1 MGILYFFL
9 CNSSWQQRLS
19 LWFEMGPYSQ
29 FEQHSFFL
37 LSFWVVY
44 AVHGVF
50 YTLTEKT
57 FFATLSLTFRGD
69 EAGPFHANSVISSC
83 GLCFGKCF
91 FDRI

>member
-1 MGILYFFL
+1 MYVSSRVCL
-9 CNSSWQQRLS
+9 CYVLS
-19 LWFEMGPYSQ
+19 LERTHFCVG
-29 FEQHSFFL
+29 FRHT
-37 LSFWVVY
+37 
-44 AVHGVF
+44 VHGVF
-50 YTLTEKT
+50 HTLTEKT